1 MPPRF
6 RLASDVAIDLGT
18 ANTRVLV
25 TRGGSVEETP
35 TLLGRGDESTHPLRR
50 GVIVDVGGAAAVLE
64 PLLKRAKR
72 WGVIKPRALA
82 CVPVD
87 AREDERA
94 AVEHAAR
101 AAGASDVTLVPE
113 PLAAALGAG
122 IDVAS
127 EYPRMLVDFGDG
139 LTEIAVFRSG
149 EIVSSASLRVG
160 CGDIR
165 LALADSVHEAHRI
178 SLPEDEADRLVRIVC
193 ANPIANDVDL
203 PVNLSR
209 DRSRPMSLRG
219 RDVALAVQP
228 LIEQIADFVSHFVF
242 DLPNHDAVCIIE
254 DGITATGGGA
264 LLPAL
269 RNAVTLQSGIE
280 VIAASNPLYATI
292 RGAGM
297 IVGSN
302 IPSVL
307 R

>member
-35 TLLGRGDESTHPLRR
+35 TLLGHGADTSHPLRA
-50 GVIVDVGGAAAVLE
+50 GVVVDVGGAAAVLE

-72 WGVIKPRALA
+72 FGVIKPRALA
-82 CVPVD
+82 CVPAD
-87 AREDERA
+87 AKDDERA
-94 AVEHAAR
+94 ALEQAAR
-101 AAGASDVTLVPE
+101 AAGASEVTLIPE

-139 LTEIAVFRSG
+139 LTEIAVLRCG
-149 EIVSSASLRVG
+149 EIVTTSSLRIG

-165 LALADSVHEAHRI
+165 LALADSLRTTHKLVLTE
-178 SLPEDEADRLVRIVC
+178 EEADRLVRIVC
-193 ANPIANDVDL
+193 ANPIANDVEL
-203 PVNLSR
+203 PLALRRGSVA
-209 DRSRPMSLRG
+209 PVSLRG
-219 RDVALAVQP
+219 REVATAVQP
-228 LIEQIADFVSHFVF
+228 LIEQIADFVSQFVF
-242 DLPNHDAVCIIE
+242 DLPNNDAVCIIE

-302 IPSVL
+302 IPSIL